1 MSRLDELLQ
10 SSVKLSEVV
19 SSQTERKDP
28 AFADQEFN
36 ARDDDF
42 TAPPSAYGAVEYEE
56 EIEEEIE
63 DEEPY
68 DAKANA
74 RALVGGLLGIDTTIF
89 SIVSVLKAKKNV
101 GGKEAI
107 SQMKAAYIK
116 KANGQPLSEEEAARV
131 EAFEVYKKDIEM
143 MESDYIPNQKRME
156 MLVNLAEPWCE
167 ENKIKVSHGMAFWAN
182 YVGYTVERV
191 AKIMMK

>member
-1 MSRLDELLQ
+1 MSRLDELLKT
-10 SSVKLSEVV
+10 SVNLSEVI
-19 SSQTERKDP
+19 SKDTEPKTPGRTSMND
-28 AFADQEFN
+28 FEQEHEQN
-36 ARDDDF
+36 DDF
-42 TAPPSAYGAVEYEE
+42 EPEV
-56 EIEEEIE
+56 IREIE
-63 DEEPY
+63 DEPELEEEEPY

-89 SIVSVLKAKKNV
+89 SIVSVLKAKKSV

>member
-1 MSRLDELLQ
+1 MSRLDELLKT
-10 SSVKLSEVV
+10 SVNLSEVI
-19 SSQTERKDP
+19 SKDTEPKAPGRTSMND
-28 AFADQEFN
+28 FEQEPELN
-36 ARDDDF
+36 DDF
-42 TAPPSAYGAVEYEE
+42 EPEVIREIVEESEVEE
-56 EIEEEIE
+56 
-63 DEEPY
+63 DEPY

-89 SIVSVLKAKKNV
+89 SIVSVLKAKKSV